1 MGGGHLQNG
10 GLDWLLPHPRPH
22 YFENAPILGLYFTQE
37 TWNGKF
43 WKKQTKSKTL
53 SKFITLRTFQ
63 ILKTSQK

>member
-43 WKKQTKSKTL
+43 
-53 SKFITLRTFQ
+53 
-63 ILKTSQK
+63 